1 MQVYCLLQE
10 EDTMTRLT
18 TITGFVLVFGLAACT
33 SLPFGPVQFTN
44 GLMTGANGMT
54 LYTFD
59 KDVENSGK
67 SVCNGPCATNWP
79 PLAAS
84 ADSRSGGDWTVITR
98 DDGSRQW
105 AYGGK
110 PLYFWSKDQKPGDV
124 TGDGYNNVWRA
135 VRPEPRPL
143 TGNMS
148 L

>member
-1 MQVYCLLQE
+1 MP
-10 EDTMTRLT
+10 RLMA
-18 TITGFVLVFGLAACT
+18 TINGFILVFALAACAD
-33 SLPFGPVQFTN
+33 LPFGPVKYTN
-44 GLMTGANGMT
+44 GLLTGTNGMT

-59 KDVENSGK
+59 KDVEGSGK

-84 ADSRSGGDWTVITR
+84 ADSKSGGDWTVINR

-105 AYGGK
+105 ALNGK
-110 PLYFWSKDQKPGDV
+110 PLYFWSKDHKPGDV
-124 TGDGYNNVWRA
+124 TGDGFNKAWRA

>member
-1 MQVYCLLQE
+1 MP
-10 EDTMTRLT
+10 RLMA
-18 TITGFVLVFGLAACT
+18 TITGFILAVALAACAE
-33 SLPFGPVQFTN
+33 LPYGPVKYTN
-44 GLMTGANGMT
+44 GLLTGTNGMT

-59 KDVENSGK
+59 KDVEGSGK

-84 ADSRSGGDWTVITR
+84 ADSKSGGDWTVINR

-105 AYGGK
+105 AFSGK

-124 TGDGYNNVWRA
+124 TGDGFNNAWRA